1 MRTFVINGVTYTA
14 KPFTYNVICDLE
26 DMGVS
31 LQDMQNKPMSV
42 VRAYFAVC
50 AGKGS
55 EFAGEQI
62 EAHVIGGGDFTDV
75 LEAMNEE
82 MEKSDFFRA
91 LQNREISDTTQD
103 EETESKSAKKEK

>member
-26 DMGVS
+26 DMGVT

-42 VRAYFAVC
+42 VRAYFAIC
-50 AGKGS
+50 TGKGA

-62 EAHVIGGGDFTDV
+62 EKHVINGGDFTAV

-91 LQNREISDTTQD
+91 LQNRTTD
-103 EETESKSAKKEK
+103 DSTENEETESKPSKKS

>member
-1 MRTFVINGVTYTA
+1 MKTFEINGVKYTS
-14 KPFTYNVICDLE
+14 KPFTYNTVCDLE

-50 AGKGS
+50 TSKGADY
-55 EFAGEQI
+55 AGEQI
-62 EAHVIGGGDFTDV
+62 EAHVIKGGDFNAV

-91 LQNREISDTTQD
+91 LQSRT
-103 EETESKSAKKEK
+103 